1 MYLFPVSYWLQY
13 CCNMIEVKNLTKSFG
28 ENLIWENVNLTI
40 HEGET
45 LAVIGKSGSGKSVLL
60 KHLNALMYPDSGT
73 VLIDGKNIFDLSYVD
88 LRLVRQKF
96 GVLFQGAALF
106 DSISAHENVA
116 FPLRYFTKMSEA
128 EINARVMDCLEMVN
142 LSNIG
147 NKSTADLSGGMRKR
161 VGLARAIVLQP
172 KYLLYD
178 EPTSGLDPETS
189 NEINELIVHMTKN
202 LSITSVVISHD
213 MHSVLDVAEKAAF
226 IDGQQLRWYGTIDE
240 LKKSDDQRLIEF
252 TRASEYQI

>member
-1 MYLFPVSYWLQY
+1 MTES
-13 CCNMIEVKNLTKSFG
+13 
-28 ENLIWENVNLTI
+28 
-40 HEGET
+40 
-45 LAVIGKSGSGKSVLL
+45 
-60 KHLNALMYPDSGT
+60 
-73 VLIDGKNIFDLSYVD
+73 
-88 LRLVRQKF
+88 
-96 GVLFQGAALF
+96 
-106 DSISAHENVA
+106 
-116 FPLRYFTKMSEA
+116 
-128 EINARVMDCLEMVN
+128 EINERVMDCLEMVN

-147 NKSTADLSGGMRKR
+147 NKSTADLSGEMRKR

-226 IDGQQLRWYGTIDE
+226 IDGQKLRWYGSIDE
-240 LKKSDDQRLIEF
+240 LKKSDDQRLIKF